1 MPFAPEVEADC
12 GSRYG
17 GLMATPRSR
26 QAARLRARRR
36 RAQHRARR
44 IVLLVVVV
52 TLLVVTLSLTAF
64 GAGDQKT
71 PRAAAPTPATG
82 TSTNNAAPSPA
93 MLATVSNLRL
103 QVPIAADAVTGI
115 GFHGRNGGGLE
126 LQPVGRQ
133 ANEGVLARL
142 WRSIAG
148 TPTEGPV
155 WYQLGDGPGTD
166 VVDVGAAPGTDVYA
180 PVDGSVVAISEFV
193 IDGKAFGSRIDI
205 RPSAAPSVIV
215 SLTHL
220 RPDPALVVGSPVLA
234 STSKIGTVV
243 DVARVERQ
251 ALGDHARAAGNNV
264 AIEVFPAAGSLP

>member
-1 MPFAPEVEADC
+1 
-12 GSRYG
+12 
-17 GLMATPRSR
+17 MATPRSR

-44 IVLLVVVV
+44 IALLTVVGG
-52 TLLVVTLSLTAF
+52 LAIATLSLTAF
-64 GAGDQKT
+64 GTGGG
-71 PRAAAPTPATG
+71 AAPQPAPPTPPQPGPATG
-82 TSTNNAAPSPA
+82 TPPAPA

-103 QVPIAADAVTGI
+103 QVPVAAEAVTGI
-115 GFHGRNGGGLE
+115 GFHARPGGGLE

-133 ANEGVLARL
+133 GNEGVLARL

-148 TPTEGPV
+148 TQRDGPV
-155 WYQLGDGPGTD
+155 WYQLGDTPGTD
-166 VVDVGAAPGTDVYA
+166 VVDVGAVPGTDVYA
-180 PVDGSVVAISEFV
+180 PVDGSVVAISDFV
-193 IDGKAFGSRIDI
+193 IDDKAFGSRVDI
-205 RPSAAPSVIV
+205 RPNAAPSVIV

-251 ALGDHARAAGNNV
+251 ALDEHARAAGNNV

>member
-1 MPFAPEVEADC
+1 
-12 GSRYG
+12 
-17 GLMATPRSR
+17 MATPRSR

-44 IVLLVVVV
+44 IALLVAVGA
-52 TLLVVTLSLTAF
+52 LAIVTLSLTAF
-64 GAGDQKT
+64 RTTAEEAPKAAPPT
-71 PRAAAPTPATG
+71 PSTATPSNAIAPTPTV
-82 TSTNNAAPSPA
+82 
-93 MLATVSNLRL
+93 LATVSNLRL
-103 QVPIAADAVTGI
+103 QIPIAADAVTGI
-115 GFHGRNGGGLE
+115 GFHGRTGGGLE

-148 TPTEGPV
+148 TGSEGPV
-155 WYQLGDGPGTD
+155 WYQLGDRPGTE
-166 VVDVGAAPGTDVYA
+166 VVDVGAVPGTDVYA
-180 PVDGSVVAISEFV
+180 PVDGSVVSISDYV
-193 IDGKAFGSRIDI
+193 IDGKTFGSRIDI

-220 RPDPALVVGSPVLA
+220 RPDPALVVGSSVLA

-251 ALGDHARAAGNNV
+251 ALGEHARAAGNNV